1 MKGAMSVSLDNSVVR
16 VGHREGQGPS
26 RVVLEG
32 LVVIQEEA
40 VAMAGRLRVPLV
52 VRGGRPRSS

>member
-1 MKGAMSVSLDNSVVR
+1 MKGARSVSLDDSVVE

-32 LVVIQEEA
+32 LVAIQEEA

-52 VRGGRPRSS
+52 FRGEYPRSS